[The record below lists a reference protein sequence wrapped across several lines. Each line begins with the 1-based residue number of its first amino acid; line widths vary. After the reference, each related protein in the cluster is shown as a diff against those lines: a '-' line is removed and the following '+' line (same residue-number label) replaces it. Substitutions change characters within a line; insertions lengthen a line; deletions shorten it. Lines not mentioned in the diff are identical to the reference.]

1 MRKLA
6 ASEAAARHHLQ
17 VLKDQIEYRA
27 LSVDANG
34 KALEYELKLTVE
46 YQVTAATGEQRI
58 EPQSLQ
64 VLRQL
69 IYSGTEELGRRN
81 EAALVQQEM
90 RRNLAGQILRHLQ
103 ARL

>member
-1 MRKLA
+1 
-6 ASEAAARHHLQ
+6 Q
-17 VLKDQIEYRA
+17 P
-27 LSVDANG
+27 
-34 KALEYELKLTVE
+34 
-46 YQVTAATGEQRI
+46 TGEQRI